1 MASCLHGKSLFGLTA
16 IRDMPRSVAFKTI
29 PFVNAYLL
37 LNSAQTKSE
46 SNKGARMKPLST
58 IFSIIVLVCSITAI
72 ASAQQAAT
80 ATLSGRVVD
89 PNGAVIPG
97 ATVSVTS
104 KATGITREVTTSD
117 DGSFALS
124 NLPPGEY
131 DLKIQATGFADKISA
146 QPLVLKVGQSLTF
159 DAELEV
165 AAGTTTVD
173 LIGEMPLVE
182 TTTSAVNGVVEQ
194 REIETLPLN
203 GRNFLELALLIPG
216 NSPAPN
222 FDPTKTNTVV
232 ISSAGQLGRG
242 GNVTIDGA
250 DDNDDVVGGAVQN
263 ISQDAVQEFQVATNR
278 FSAQLGR
285 SGSSVVN
292 IVTKSGGNEF
302 HGAGSIYFRNKSLQG
317 LPATFD
323 RTFGQTPPFHREQ
336 YSFAIGGPIKK
347 DIAWFF
353 GSVEHRNQKGAVL
366 VGTRNLATR
375 SIVRSFADAPLHD
388 TLSTERF
395 DWQPTNQ
402 DRITGRY
409 SLQWED
415 DVTASTLIRAIGS
428 ASQRQSSANHTHSF
442 LTNYTRTLSPRDM
455 NSFNFSFNDF
465 INRTQPVT
473 VAPQLTF
480 PSIQDGASFRVPQQ
494 TKQRRYQFSDTFTMI
509 RGAHSLTFGGEVQ
522 RVQSDFNLGVFQQGR
537 IELIED
543 FPDFDRNGDGRV
555 DDNDL
560 LFAVT
565 LRSGKPTTPLII
577 PDADNSYIAGFFQD
591 DWRLRPQLSLNL
603 GLRYEVD
610 TDVKNVSR
618 TSELNPLILPFLH
631 GTRSAD
637 KNNFGPRV
645 GFNYSNKDGSM
656 SIHGGYGIYYDRVTL
671 EIQSLERGLDG
682 RALPIEVRAGN
693 VFFIP
698 PQCLFDPSCGQFPPP
713 APTLANPF
721 TGFILPGAGAG
732 GINIIDN
739 GLQNPMVQQ
748 FNLGTQR
755 EFGRDFVLRVD
766 YLHNFGTHFIIGR
779 TIGSVF
785 NPVVGG
791 PDLVKNLESSV
802 KTKYDGLLLSLE
814 KRLSHHY
821 QFRAS
826 YTLSKM
832 FNYAN
837 DDQIPF
843 ANGPIDPNHLQL
855 EYGPAPNDQ
864 RHRFVFSGAVNLP
877 RGFQLSSIITLAS
890 GVPMDILLP
899 DGSSRIPQ
907 LQRNAGGRLFHT
919 AAELNN
925 FIQQI
930 DASGGVGGQPLPLV
944 TSNARFNDNFSSFD
958 LRLSKTF
965 AIGERVRI
973 EPMAEV
979 FNLFNVTNVLGVSN
993 VNYSGFQNV
1002 LVRDSNDSTN
1012 PGFLRSSS
1020 FGTPVTTAGGV
1031 FGSGGP
1037 RAFQFAA
1044 RVSF

>member
-1 MASCLHGKSLFGLTA
+1 MKAIKAFLFTTL
-16 IRDMPRSVAFKTI
+16 
-29 PFVNAYLL
+29 
-37 LNSAQTKSE
+37 
-46 SNKGARMKPLST
+46 
-58 IFSIIVLVCSITAI
+58 LVCSMSIL
-72 ASAQQAAT
+72 SFAQQAAT
-80 ATLSGRVVD
+80 ATLSGRVLD
-89 PNGAVIPG
+89 PNGALISG
-97 ATVSVTS
+97 ATVTATQ
-104 KATGITREVTTSD
+104 KATGVKRETTTND
-117 DGSFALS
+117 DGVFVIP
-124 NLPPGEY
+124 NLPPDEY
-131 DLKIQATGFADKISA
+131 DLKIQSAGFADKVSKSPIA
-146 QPLVLKVGQSLTF
+146 LQVGQTVTLN
-159 DAELEV
+159 AELEL
-165 AAGTTTVD
+165 GYKTTIVD
-173 LIGEMPLVE
+173 LVEYVPLVE
-182 TTTSAVNGVVEQ
+182 TNTSTVNGVINE
-194 REIETLPLN
+194 REIQSLPLN

-242 GNVTIDGA
+242 GNVTVDGA

-263 ISQDAVQEFQVATNR
+263 ISQEAVQEFQVATNR

-302 HGAGSIYFRNKSLQG
+302 HGSGSFYFRHKSLQG

-323 RTFGQTPPFHREQ
+323 RAFGQAPPFHREQ
-336 YSFAIGGPIKK
+336 YAFALGGPIKRDK
-347 DIAWFF
+347 AWFF
-353 GSVEHRNQKGAVL
+353 GSVEYRNQKGAVL

-375 SIVRSFADAPLHD
+375 TIVRGFADAPLHD

-395 DWQPTNQ
+395 DWAPTSQ
-402 DRITGRY
+402 DHVIARY
-409 SLQWED
+409 SLERED
-415 DVTASTLIRAIGS
+415 DVAASTLIRSIGS
-428 ASQRQSSANHTHSF
+428 ASQRQSSSNKTHS
-442 LTNYTRTLSPRDM
+442 LLVSYTRVLTVRDI
-455 NSFNFSFNDF
+455 NSFSFSVSDF
-465 INRTQPVT
+465 INRTVPVT
-473 VAPQLTF
+473 LAPQLTF

-494 TKQRRYQFSDTFTMI
+494 TKQRRYQFADSFSMV
-509 RGAHSLTFGGEVQ
+509 RGTHTLTFGGEIQ
-522 RVQSDFNLGVFQQGR
+522 RVLSDFNLGVFQQGR
-537 IELIED
+537 VELIED

-565 LRSGKPTTPLII
+565 LRSGKPTEPLII
-577 PDADNSYIAGFFQD
+577 PAANNTHFAGFFQD
-591 DWRLRPQLSLNL
+591 DWRVRPQLSLNL

-618 TSELNPLILPFLH
+618 VNQLNPLILPFLR
-631 GTRSAD
+631 GSRAAD

-645 GFNYSNKDGSM
+645 GFNYSSKDGRM
-656 SIHGGYGIYYDRVTL
+656 SVHGGYGIYYDRVTL

-693 VFFIP
+693 LFFIP
-698 PQCLFDPSCGQFPPP
+698 PPCLFNPACGQFPPP

-739 GLQNPMVQQ
+739 GMQNPMVQQ
-748 FNLGTQR
+748 VNLGVQR
-755 EFGRDFVLRVD
+755 EFASNYVLRAD

-802 KTKYDGLLLSLE
+802 NTKYDGLLVSFE
-814 KRLSHHY
+814 KRLSHNY

-826 YTLSKM
+826 YTLSKA

-843 ANGPIDPNHLQL
+843 SNGPVDPNNLQR
-855 EYGPAPNDQ
+855 EYGPTPNDQ
-864 RHRFVFSGAVNLP
+864 RHRFVFSGTFDLP
-877 RGFQLSSIITLAS
+877 YGIRLAPIYTLAS

-899 DGSSRIPQ
+899 DGSSRIPA

-919 AAELNN
+919 GADLNT
-925 FIQQI
+925 FIQQVN
-930 DASGGVGGQPLPLV
+930 ASGGVGGQPLPQV
-944 TSNARFNDNFSSFD
+944 RGDARFNDSFNSVD
-958 LRLSKTF
+958 LRVSKTF
-965 AIGERVRI
+965 RIGEGVKI
-973 EPMAEV
+973 EPIAEV

-993 VNYSGFQNV
+993 VNYSGFSNV
-1002 LVRDSNDSTN
+1002 LVRDSSDPASA
-1012 PGFLRSSS
+1012 GFLRSSS
-1020 FGTPVTTAGGV
+1020 FGVPVTTAGGV

-1044 RVSF
+1044 RVTF

>member
-1 MASCLHGKSLFGLTA
+1 
-16 IRDMPRSVAFKTI
+16 
-29 PFVNAYLL
+29 
-37 LNSAQTKSE
+37 
-46 SNKGARMKPLST
+46 MKPLST
-58 IFSIIVLVCSITAI
+58 IVLMIMLLASMTAI

-80 ATLSGRVVD
+80 ATLSGRVLD

-97 ATVSVTS
+97 ATVTATQ
-104 KATGITREVTTSD
+104 KATGVKRESTTSD
-117 DGSFALS
+117 DGTFVVT
-124 NLPPGEY
+124 NLPIDEY
-131 DLKIQATGFADKISA
+131 EVKVQAKHFANKILSSVTLHVGQNEALNVSLEIAGQSITIDDDFGRS
-146 QPLVLKVGQSLTF
+146 PLVNSWSSV
-159 DAELEV
+159 
-165 AAGTTTVD
+165 VD
-173 LIGEMPLVE
+173 
-182 TTTSAVNGVVEQ
+182 SVVEKH
-194 REIETLPLN
+194 EIESLPLN

-242 GNVTIDGA
+242 GNVSVDGA

-292 IVTKSGGNEF
+292 IVTKSGSNEF
-302 HGAGSIYFRNKSLQG
+302 HGSGSIYFRSKSLQG

-336 YSFAIGGPIKK
+336 YSFAIGGPISK
-347 DIAWFF
+347 DKAWFF

-366 VGTRNLATR
+366 IGTRNLTTR

-395 DWQPTNQ
+395 DWQPTSR

-442 LTNYTRTLSPRDM
+442 LANYTRTLTSRDI

-480 PSIQDGASFRVPQQ
+480 PSIQDGASFRLPQQ

-509 RGAHSLTFGGEVQ
+509 RGAHTLAFGGEIQ
-522 RVQSDFNLGVFQQGR
+522 RVQADFNLGVFQEGR

-555 DDNDL
+555 NDNDL

-577 PDADNSYIAGFFQD
+577 PDANNSYFAGFFQD

-603 GLRYEVD
+603 GLRYEID

-618 TSELNPLILPFLH
+618 TSQLNPLILPFLH

-656 SIHGGYGIYYDRVTL
+656 SVHGGYGIYYDRVTL

-698 PQCLFDPSCGQFPPP
+698 PQCLFDPACGQFPPP

-748 FNLGTQR
+748 FNIGTQR
-755 EFGRDFVLRVD
+755 EFGRDFVLRAD

-802 KTKYDGLLLSLE
+802 KTKYDGLLLSVE
-814 KRLSHHY
+814 KRWSHHY

-843 ANGPIDPNHLQL
+843 ANGPIDPNNLQL

-864 RHRFVFSGAVNLP
+864 RHRFVFSGNVNMP
-877 RGFQLSSIITLAS
+877 RGFQLSSILTLAS

-907 LQRNAGGRLFHT
+907 LQRNAGGRLFHNVG
-919 AAELNN
+919 ELNN
-925 FIQQI
+925 FIQKVN
-930 DASGGVGGQPLPLV
+930 ASGGAGGQPLPLV
-944 TSNARFNDNFSSFD
+944 TTADARFNDNFSSLD

-965 AIGERVRI
+965 AIGERVKI
-973 EPMAEV
+973 EPLAEV
-979 FNLFNVTNVLGVSN
+979 FNLFNITNVLGVSN
-993 VNYSGFQNV
+993 VNYSGFANV
-1002 LVRDSNDSTN
+1002 LVRDSNDAAN

-1044 RVSF
+1044 RVTF